1 MYVLLCRRTN
11 VGRYGFVS
19 HEPIDYMNILPEDNR
34 LAEVSSNIWGTKFK
48 ILGVNLDHVP
58 SLLGQINYKASL
70 LHLQPRQMRLE
81 IMDLKED
88 NSDLD
93 LELDADDESW
103 LEDKSDCEEDKRSR
117 SGSTGLFISDTEE
130 ETSSDNK
137 AVTMKDDILTACV
150 TSQQQTPS
158 APNVAPIAP
167 LPSRLSFCLSPQRQ
181 HQLDAMIEHHQKTS
195 VVIES
200 SQERGTPPEI
210 LSPNKKFSGES
221 GVGGGCAISS
231 MVAVKRSPT
240 VSLEISLLSL
250 T

>member
-93 LELDADDESW
+93 LDVDADDESW

-130 ETSSDNK
+130 DTSLDNK

-200 SQERGTPPEI
+200 SQERSPPPEI
-210 LSPNKKFSGES
+210 LSPNKKFGGES
-221 GVGGGCAISS
+221 GVGVGGCAISS

-240 VSLEISLLSL
+240 VSL
-250 T
+250 

>member
-1 MYVLLCRRTN
+1 MTSKVLICLLCRRTN

-48 ILGVNLDHVP
+48 ILGVNLEHVP

-88 NSDLD
+88 NSDLELD
-93 LELDADDESW
+93 LDADDESW
-103 LEDKSDCEEDKRSR
+103 LEEKSDGEEDKNT
-117 SGSTGLFISDTEE
+117 GSTTGMFISDAEE
-130 ETSSDNK
+130 DATSESATTNK

-150 TSQQQTPS
+150 PNQTAPPP
-158 APNVAPIAP
+158 PNVAPIAP

-181 HQLDAMIEHHQKTS
+181 QQLDTMIEHHQKAS

-200 SQERGTPPEI
+200 SQESSPAI
-210 LSPNKKFSGES
+210 ISPNKKFTGES
-221 GVGGGCAISS
+221 GGCAISS

-240 VSLEISLLSL
+240 VSFIK
-250 T
+250 